1 MSTLDRHADSC
12 GTHCWPDHHPRFWAA
27 QLVVTAEA
35 FAWQRDDPRSKS
47 TLLAIRAITQ
57 QLGVQPTSAARNVS
71 DDSRVG

>member
-1 MSTLDRHADSC
+1 MLTHAALIAGPTTIHGS
-12 GTHCWPDHHPRFWAA
+12 GQPVMAS
-27 QLVVTAEA
+27 AEA

-47 TLLAIRAITQ
+47 TLLLVISATAQ